1 LSYLAHVV
9 LGRGPNEFT
18 DCPGFDNEAC
28 QTERTKVY
36 EFTSCNGIKVTILD
50 ISGPTD
56 IGGFKQDKQHKNNI
70 ATTIKSKI
78 DTVHAIIIL
87 ANGIEPRLGTATD
100 YVLSTLSSIFPRSLA
115 DNLGIVFTNVSSP
128 DHWNFDQNS
137 LPDVLRDGD
146 ENQWLFDN
154 PLSLWKKTQEL
165 QSQPQ
170 TRVTSRLRDNP
181 MEMLRKRH
189 REALEE
195 MCNLFDWLD
204 DRDPQPT
211 SDICQSQRLK

>member
-1 LSYLAHVV
+1 MSYLANIV
-9 LGRGPNEFT
+9 LGRGPEQFT
-18 DCPGFDNEAC
+18 NCPNFGNEAC
-28 QTERTKVY
+28 QTGRAKVY
-36 EFTSCNGIKVTILD
+36 ELTSRNSVNVTILD
-50 ISGPTD
+50 IPGPAVTR
-56 IGGFKQDKQHKNNI
+56 GFEGSI

-78 DTVHAIIIL
+78 TTVHAIIIL

-100 YVLSTLSSIFPRSLA
+100 YVLSTLSSIFPRPLT